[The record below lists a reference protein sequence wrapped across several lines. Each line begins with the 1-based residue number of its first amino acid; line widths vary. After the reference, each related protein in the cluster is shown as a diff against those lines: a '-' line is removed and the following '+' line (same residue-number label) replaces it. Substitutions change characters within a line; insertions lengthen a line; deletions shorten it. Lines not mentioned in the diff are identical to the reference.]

1 MPFGALDFAPHPV
14 VFCLLVFSF
23 AYCLFFSHKSSS
35 DATLVLG
42 NIRLFRSLRFE
53 QQILNSDRTD
63 IIWYLSDLIC
73 FSITSVTCNI
83 AGPSKRPDAIGSC
96 KCIQTCIVPMLI
108 QFFEPSFPWATSL
121 AKVDTK
127 LKSHGY
133 LSTPFSGESPGVYCN
148 HTTHIPW
155 DKLQCIGEA
164 SNPGPNYE
172 LPDAIHIP
180 DDAFQ
185 FGLINPTGLHQKA
198 DCVAS
203 LGRGVWS
210 IAESRVTHK
219 SRSLLRKQFKSLQFH
234 TDFSDPVPPCSKT
247 RSDVYR
253 GIAAGVACIS
263 SFPIR
268 SVNQDIPQH
277 IKDSFRLIATHVSL
291 GPHTTLLVITVYAPP
306 PNNQTIEDPS
316 ALTADLVSTACDLIR
331 DWRGPAI
338 LAGDFNQ
345 EIKDFEQIQ
354 HLLTIGWVDAQDLSV
369 QKFCHNK
376 KPTCI
381 TAQGQSCH
389 SKIWCSPSV
398 AASLLYCN
406 AIDDHL
412 FANHPTL
419 VLFCDFKC
427 FTSPKLQWHLPKPF
441 QCAKFDGRTLDDFQ
455 PCTSDTVG
463 TAFADFISQG
473 DVEGAAKV
481 WVDHTEK
488 MLSGSA
494 RDENDLPIVFSS
506 NHFGRAKGPKIKHH
520 SNCVP
525 VLRCAR
531 PGEMNSINTQAPT
544 WFRQH
549 LRQSRRLNTMVCLL
563 RARDR
568 NPTTDNIHSCDELW
582 HAIGCAEGF
591 RGKFPKWCVLNLG
604 CPFHHMT
611 PTVEYC
617 QNLAVIF
624 QEYFKQLDSKFK
636 HQRQLELK
644 KRSDVDWKSGGSL
657 AFSALKEEGPLPPAY
672 VARTVQAQ
680 IRRVRWDKH
689 GKTVL
694 PCRDADNFK
703 VGCAVCFQG
712 QSAIVT
718 NTENN
723 QLAVD
728 RPFFLRGSDL
738 TVKQKQ
744 FFYDPQEASGEVVST
759 WNAFLQRDKNNLVDQ
774 WSDAERIAEMIP
786 QQDTIYVPDYSV
798 ELWRRTQSNTPLR
811 SARGSCGFTVCEMR
825 SLPDWCLEVLFDL
838 FRVIDETSTWPAMWL
853 YAFTIMLPKTSVPES
868 PLDLRPITILSRIY
882 RQWSRFKA
890 IALLVGISSK
900 VPNIIAG
907 GTSTSSLMLSAHFQ
921 EVLESE
927 SNGSE
932 CNGVTI
938 DIIKCYN
945 VIPRYPLSLLMHKMG
960 WPRHVIQ
967 TYISALMNL
976 QRSFQT
982 LGSVSS
988 WQRSYTG
995 VPEGCALAVA
1005 AMLTLS
1011 SSLFFCL
1018 KVTSPL
1024 AELFTF
1030 ADNWALLFRRCMD
1043 TEMGVRCLNE
1053 FCCALKL
1060 SISVPKS
1067 WMWAL
1072 ESSTLK
1078 RIGTLTLQGCAIPT
1092 IKHTKDLGV
1101 DLTYQGVRK
1110 KTHLKHRLKL
1120 GLVRCGRVPSVS
1132 CPKNKQSHLIHMGCF
1147 PKAGFGIEL
1156 DTANQKD
1163 FNSFRTVVAR
1173 AVGLSRKGASPW
1185 IALSLLGKIHDFQ
1198 FFALRRTV
1206 FFWRQYVNHFP
1217 NRVPHILHK
1226 LQNPSTKGPIAN
1238 LLNVLNEV
1246 GLPLQGD
1253 SVVSCYFGTINWMR
1267 CSKRF
1272 MNLVLRVHWVQYVCT
1287 RLTAIH
1293 RKHFHGPFI
1302 DTDGFHRNLSKF
1314 DRTNQQMLKAHAS
1327 GTNYTNNARSKYMD
1341 VDAKCPFCG
1350 LRDSREHRILECAN
1364 LATERQ
1370 VLSLDT
1376 LRLLQNCSTLR
1387 HFGLTVL
1394 DNQWMGIRQEFPP
1407 VGSWDEIYQ
1416 SLTVDPY
1423 CANHEYHLFTDG
1435 SCFNNG
1441 DPFLA
1446 IAASAVVVYHAYLQP
1461 QSSSCTRCLLPS
1473 TDHSSYRG
1481 EVFAFYICCVQFNR
1495 GIIYSDC
1502 QTAIDEFC
1510 YVLQCV
1516 ANNAQPSFRDHEDLW
1531 HEIYKVV
1538 LRKNCV
1544 FRVIKVKA
1552 HSENT
1557 PHATR
1562 DLLWKSQ
1569 SNAEADLQ
1577 AKNAITIDNH
1587 CLFEKIMLNY
1597 SLREKLKSCSAEV
1610 MSFQVSAAWRAIR
1623 TNSQKLISDSESI
1636 VTGKGVIPTHLSS
1649 WRNDLLEGQ
1658 CMACKFCGVFLHRL
1672 ALWANSLQWDL
1683 HTVHHTSFIELM
1695 LSYIFSTKSFPPFPV
1710 KKYQHKENARAK
1722 IWLLKDLNPTK
1733 DFQNTHCGDLLS
1745 GFVRITNWC
1754 AKHLGTELFPGIRKP
1769 DVCSLSRYGYRGKAV
1784 GFKARAA
1791 LPEQHQ
1797 VDVFCNTHLPHK
1809 KVFDAP
1815 VPFAMT

>member
-108 QFFEPSFPWATSL
+108 QFFAPSFPWATSL

-180 DDAFQ
+180 DNAFQ
-185 FGLINPTGLHQKA
+185 FGIINPTGLHQKA

-277 IKDSFRLIATHVSL
+277 IQDSFRLIATHVSL

-316 ALTADLVSTACDLIR
+316 ALTADLISTACDLIR

-617 QNLAVIF
+617 QNLAGIF

-774 WSDAERIAEMIP
+774 WSDAERIRNDP
-786 QQDTIYVPDYSV
+786 T
-798 ELWRRTQSNTPLR
+798 
-811 SARGSCGFTVCEMR
+811 
-825 SLPDWCLEVLFDL
+825 
-838 FRVIDETSTWPAMWL
+838 
-853 YAFTIMLPKTSVPES
+853 
-868 PLDLRPITILSRIY
+868 
-882 RQWSRFKA
+882 
-890 IALLVGISSK
+890 
-900 VPNIIAG
+900 
-907 GTSTSSLMLSAHFQ
+907 
-921 EVLESE
+921 
-927 SNGSE
+927 
-932 CNGVTI
+932 
-938 DIIKCYN
+938 
-945 VIPRYPLSLLMHKMG
+945 
-960 WPRHVIQ
+960 
-967 TYISALMNL
+967 
-976 QRSFQT
+976 
-982 LGSVSS
+982 
-988 WQRSYTG
+988 TG
-995 VPEGCALAVA
+995 
-1005 AMLTLS
+1005 
-1011 SSLFFCL
+1011 
-1018 KVTSPL
+1018 
-1024 AELFTF
+1024 
-1030 ADNWALLFRRCMD
+1030 
-1043 TEMGVRCLNE
+1043 
-1053 FCCALKL
+1053 
-1060 SISVPKS
+1060 
-1067 WMWAL
+1067 
-1072 ESSTLK
+1072 
-1078 RIGTLTLQGCAIPT
+1078 
-1092 IKHTKDLGV
+1092 
-1101 DLTYQGVRK
+1101 
-1110 KTHLKHRLKL
+1110 
-1120 GLVRCGRVPSVS
+1120 
-1132 CPKNKQSHLIHMGCF
+1132 
-1147 PKAGFGIEL
+1147 
-1156 DTANQKD
+1156 
-1163 FNSFRTVVAR
+1163 
-1173 AVGLSRKGASPW
+1173 
-1185 IALSLLGKIHDFQ
+1185 
-1198 FFALRRTV
+1198 
-1206 FFWRQYVNHFP
+1206 
-1217 NRVPHILHK
+1217 
-1226 LQNPSTKGPIAN
+1226 
-1238 LLNVLNEV
+1238 
-1246 GLPLQGD
+1246 
-1253 SVVSCYFGTINWMR
+1253 
-1267 CSKRF
+1267 
-1272 MNLVLRVHWVQYVCT
+1272 
-1287 RLTAIH
+1287 
-1293 RKHFHGPFI
+1293 
-1302 DTDGFHRNLSKF
+1302 
-1314 DRTNQQMLKAHAS
+1314 
-1327 GTNYTNNARSKYMD
+1327 
-1341 VDAKCPFCG
+1341 
-1350 LRDSREHRILECAN
+1350 
-1364 LATERQ
+1364 
-1370 VLSLDT
+1370 
-1376 LRLLQNCSTLR
+1376 
-1387 HFGLTVL
+1387 
-1394 DNQWMGIRQEFPP
+1394 
-1407 VGSWDEIYQ
+1407 
-1416 SLTVDPY
+1416 
-1423 CANHEYHLFTDG
+1423 YHL
-1435 SCFNNG
+1435 
-1441 DPFLA
+1441 
-1446 IAASAVVVYHAYLQP
+1446 
-1461 QSSSCTRCLLPS
+1461 
-1473 TDHSSYRG
+1473 
-1481 EVFAFYICCVQFNR
+1481 
-1495 GIIYSDC
+1495 
-1502 QTAIDEFC
+1502 
-1510 YVLQCV
+1510 
-1516 ANNAQPSFRDHEDLW
+1516 
-1531 HEIYKVV
+1531 
-1538 LRKNCV
+1538 
-1544 FRVIKVKA
+1544 
-1552 HSENT
+1552 
-1557 PHATR
+1557 
-1562 DLLWKSQ
+1562 
-1569 SNAEADLQ
+1569 
-1577 AKNAITIDNH
+1577 
-1587 CLFEKIMLNY
+1587 
-1597 SLREKLKSCSAEV
+1597 
-1610 MSFQVSAAWRAIR
+1610 
-1623 TNSQKLISDSESI
+1623 
-1636 VTGKGVIPTHLSS
+1636 
-1649 WRNDLLEGQ
+1649 
-1658 CMACKFCGVFLHRL
+1658 
-1672 ALWANSLQWDL
+1672 
-1683 HTVHHTSFIELM
+1683 
-1695 LSYIFSTKSFPPFPV
+1695 
-1710 KKYQHKENARAK
+1710 
-1722 IWLLKDLNPTK
+1722 
-1733 DFQNTHCGDLLS
+1733 
-1745 GFVRITNWC
+1745 C
-1754 AKHLGTELFPGIRKP
+1754 A
-1769 DVCSLSRYGYRGKAV
+1769 
-1784 GFKARAA
+1784 
-1791 LPEQHQ
+1791 
-1797 VDVFCNTHLPHK
+1797 
-1809 KVFDAP
+1809 
-1815 VPFAMT
+1815 